1 MTGLIHLKKYANEAT
16 KTGER
21 KGSILEKSPEKSPTR
36 GSLSGSPAN
45 NRASHS
51 FKNGHKFIDP
61 ALLSKICTEKEGK
74 WEICFSKIETPKTRK
89 ISFEVFL
96 LIPFVFFF
104 SLRAC

>member
-74 WEICFSKIETPKTRK
+74 LNKDILRIKMCLKEVDIFVKRNICNK
-89 ISFEVFL
+89 
-96 LIPFVFFF
+96 
-104 SLRAC
+104 